1 MEGKEGG
8 RADRHQ
14 RNARHAHGAPSY
26 GHRGNSLARR
36 DAEEIT
42 LETVVVAILLALAI
56 LACGLM
62 EGPDLENHARWEA
75 DLRER
80 GAWVMW

>member
-1 MEGKEGG
+1 MW
-8 RADRHQ
+8 
-14 RNARHAHGAPSY
+14 
-26 GHRGNSLARR
+26 
-36 DAEEIT
+36 
-42 LETVVVAILLALAI
+42 TVAVAILLALAI

-75 DLRER
+75 DMREH